1 MKSITKGDLYITP
14 SYAAPDPAARDS
26 SPVPASADASPG
38 STARGTSPGPVSAD
52 ASPGSTAR
60 GTSPGPVSADTS
72 HDKAVGVPGKQKSL
86 TGWIGRSRLVFLAKY
101 LSIVFRTRKSAL
113 RGEYDTEAWSDSS
126 QEILRLLENAGGRFE
141 ISGINNI
148 RKAKKPVVFIGN
160 HMSTLETMILPGLI
174 APVTDV
180 TFVVKMSLVKHP
192 LFGPVMRSRDPVALE
207 RQNPRE
213 DFARVMGE
221 GSEILKR
228 GRSIVIFPQGTRHD
242 DFSREQFNT
251 LGVKLAGR
259 NNVTVI
265 PLALRTDFWKNGRLV
280 KDLGPF
286 DRSQKI
292 YFRFGEPLEA
302 KGREREAQSEVMDF
316 ITDNLSAWGVRVD

>member
-14 SYAAPDPAARDS
+14 SYTSPDAAAAGAS
-26 SPVPASADASPG
+26 SGPASA
-38 STARGTSPGPVSAD
+38 GTSPDAAAAGASSGPASA
-52 ASPGSTAR
+52 
-60 GTSPGPVSADTS
+60 GTSPDAAAPVL
-72 HDKAVGVPGKQKSL
+72 GKPKSFA
-86 TGWIGRSRLVFLAKY
+86 GWIGRSRLVFLARY

-126 QEILRLLENAGGRFE
+126 QDILRLLENAGARFE

-192 LFGPVMRSRDPVALE
+192 VFGPVMRSRDPVALE
-207 RQNPRE
+207 RENPRE

-221 GSEILKR
+221 GSEILKN

-242 DFSREQFNT
+242 DFRREQFNT

-259 NNVTVI
+259 NNATVI
-265 PLALRTDFWKNGRLV
+265 PLALRTDFWKNGMLV

-286 DRSQKI
+286 DRSQKV
-292 YFRFGEPLEA
+292 YFRFGEPLNV
-302 KGREREAQSEVMDF
+302 KGREREAQSEVMEF
-316 ITDNLSAWGVRVD
+316 ITENLSAWGVRVE

>member
-1 MKSITKGDLYITP
+1 MKTITEGDLYITP
-14 SYAAPDPAARDS
+14 LYASPDSAAAGAAPGPAAAT
-26 SPVPASADASPG
+26 SPDKATP
-38 STARGTSPGPVSAD
+38 GTSPGPA
-52 ASPGSTAR
+52 AATSPDKATP
-60 GTSPGPVSADTS
+60 GTSPDPAAAGTSPDKSIPVW
-72 HDKAVGVPGKQKSL
+72 GKKKSL
-86 TGWIGRSRLVFLAKY
+86 ARWIGSSRLIFLAKY
-101 LSIVFRTRKSAL
+101 LSIVFRTRKLAL
-113 RGEYDTEAWSDSS
+113 KGDYNTEAWSDSS
-126 QEILRLLENAGGRFE
+126 QAILTLLENAGARFE

-192 LFGPVMRSRDPVALE
+192 VFGPVMRSRDPVALDRE
-207 RQNPRE
+207 NPRE

-221 GSEILKR
+221 GSEILKN

-242 DFSREQFNT
+242 DFKREEFNT

-259 NNVTVI
+259 NDATVI
-265 PLALRTDFWKNGRLV
+265 PLALRTDFWKNGRLI

-286 DRSQKI
+286 DRRQKV

-302 KGREREAQSEVMDF
+302 KGREREAQSEVMEF
-316 ITDNLSAWGVRVD
+316 ITGNLADWGVRVE